1 MVSDNSNESNQ
12 PQTKRQKTNVI
23 VDEVIGDEV
32 IDNNVVD
39 QLLSIEIKKKPPKT
53 RGRYVTKLQDS
64 DKYERRKRQN
74 REAQRRARERKAKV
88 LTKIKDFQNVIAD
101 LKRQL
106 QV

>member
-1 MVSDNSNESNQ
+1 MVSDNKNESNESNQ
-12 PQTKRQKTNVI
+12 PQMKRQRRNVI
-23 VDEVIGDEV
+23 DD
-32 IDNNVVD
+32 NVVN